1 MAGAPKE
8 NTNAEKWT
16 LNESL
21 SFMQLALKTAK
32 DEGYDFIGEVASH
45 LDTYREIF
53 VYLKDK
59 FPECNTLYKRLEQQ
73 CESNCFS
80 HAKKGDIVPSLGII
94 NLKSNHGW
102 TDRMDNTTKGEKL
115 PTPILTNDPL
125 SDDTSDNGITED

>member
-8 NTNAEKWT
+8 NKNAEKWT
-16 LNESL
+16 LEESIK
-21 SFMQLALKTAK
+21 FMESALVIAK
-32 DEGYDFIGEVASH
+32 KKKLDFIGEVASE

-59 FPECNTLYKRLEQQ
+59 FKECKTLYKRLEQQ

-80 HAKKGDIVPSLGII
+80 HGKTGDIVPSLAIM

-102 TDRMDNTTKGEKL
+102 TDRIDQTTKDKEVNSTTIINLG
-115 PTPILTNDPL
+115 
-125 SDDTSDNGITED
+125 NGVNPNEATD

>member
-8 NTNAEKWT
+8 NKNAEKWT
-16 LNESL
+16 LDESID
-21 SFMQLALKTAK
+21 FMESALLIAK
-32 DEGYDFIGEVASH
+32 KKKLDFIGEVASE

-59 FPECNTLYKRLEQQ
+59 FKECKTLYKRLEQQ

-80 HAKKGDIVPSLGII
+80 HGKTGDIVPSLAIM

-102 TDRMDNTTKGEKL
+102 TDRIDQTSKNEKIQ
-115 PTPILTNDPL
+115 TPILNIDPL
-125 SDDTSDNGITED
+125 DNE